1 MNGTALWRVQTAAGI
16 RLAAGPVAEGPRR
29 VLPADVRLDDLLARG
44 GDALRATLAAAP
56 DQAVPAGSRVLCPL
70 EGQEVWASGV
80 TFERSRE
87 ARNEEAGREV
97 GAVDFYDRVY
107 DAERPELFGKA
118 APGRSRGPDEAV
130 LIRAD
135 SGWDVPEPELAL
147 VIDATGDIV
156 AFTVGNDMSSRS
168 IEAENPLYLPQA
180 KVYAGSCAVG
190 PCLVPVAD
198 TAPPSELEIRLLIE
212 RDGGAFY
219 SDQVSVATMHR
230 QLEELADWLFR
241 GQDFPVGVV
250 LLTGTSIVPPL
261 EFTLQE
267 GDAVTIEIPGVGR
280 LRNPVE
286 VRDTSSRR
294 RAGSLAQA
302 SDGGRR

>member
-1 MNGTALWRVQTAAGI
+1 MSATALWRVATSSGSQ
-16 RLAAGPVAEGPRR
+16 LAVGPVEVGPQRL
-29 VLPADVRLDDLLARG
+29 LPADVRLDDLLARG
-44 GDALRATLAAAP
+44 GNALPEALAAAS
-56 DQAVPAGSRVLCPL
+56 DEAVPAGSRVLCPL
-70 EGQEVWASGV
+70 DGQEVWASGV

-107 DAERPELFGKA
+107 DADRPELFAKA
-118 APGRSRGPDEAV
+118 SPGRSRGPEDPV

-147 VIDATGDIV
+147 VVGAAGEIV

-180 KVYAGSCAVG
+180 KVYEGSCAVG

-198 TAPPSELEIRLLIE
+198 VAPPSELKIRLLIE
-212 RDGGAFY
+212 RDGQPLH
-219 SDQVSVATMHR
+219 SDQVSVSTMHR
-230 QLEELADWLFR
+230 QLDELVDWLFR

-261 EFTLQE
+261 EFTLKA
-267 GDAVTIEIPGVGR
+267 GDVVTIEIPGVGR
-280 LRNPVE
+280 LRNPVD
-286 VRDTSSRR
+286 VRNTSSRR
-294 RAGSLAQA
+294 TLSGRASRNDR
-302 SDGGRR
+302 SPR